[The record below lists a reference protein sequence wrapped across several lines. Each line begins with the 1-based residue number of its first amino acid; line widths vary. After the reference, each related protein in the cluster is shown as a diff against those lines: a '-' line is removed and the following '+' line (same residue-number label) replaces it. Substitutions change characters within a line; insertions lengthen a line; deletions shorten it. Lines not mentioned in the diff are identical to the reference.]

1 MKEDWP
7 QPSAIK
13 CPPTIDFDAGLTRH
27 AAYCFWGLTLESLV
41 GTLKEAP
48 PQVNFLANQRSAQV
62 KELLFRLLSISARHE
77 L

>member
-27 AAYCFWGLTLESLV
+27 AIVLFFGTNSLV
-41 GTLKEAP
+41 PCRNG
-48 PQVNFLANQRSAQV
+48 
-62 KELLFRLLSISARHE
+62 
-77 L
+77 